1 MNTTE
6 TALPVA
12 DTSAEV
18 SGQQNAELLETQT
31 EQTGEE
37 GQQEAEKKAEKTPE
51 QRERERMQR
60 GIDRK
65 TRQAAEARAEA
76 AALRR
81 ELDHLRGLAAP
92 SNNAPKDDSEPVSLS
107 RAELAEI
114 VKREAEQLA
123 RTISKEAPEI
133 ERRQGVIER
142 LGKDLGQE
150 RFDALAADLDEALGG
165 LADRS
170 GKPKPA
176 TDAIFEADDPRA
188 VIEYL
193 ADEDNADEAEAIGR
207 MSPVQAG
214 RAIAKLELK
223 LSTQKAKDKPKASK
237 APPPIEPLRGQGGP
251 INSAPDPSDT
261 KAWIRWRNEQERKGL

>member
-1 MNTTE
+1 MEENQ

-18 SGQQNAELLETQT
+18 SGQPDAALLETQT
-31 EQTGEE
+31 EQNGE
-37 GQQEAEKKAEKTPE
+37 GQQEADKKPEKTPE

-81 ELDHLRGLAAP
+81 ELDNLRANTQAP
-92 SNNAPKDDSEPVSLS
+92 NNGSKDEDEPVSLS
-107 RAELAEI
+107 RAELNEM
-114 VKREAEQLA
+114 VKREAEKLAPTLKEQQAEIEHRRGIVEGLA
-123 RTISKEAPEI
+123 REF
-133 ERRQGVIER
+133 
-142 LGKDLGQE
+142 GQE

-170 GKPKPA
+170 GKPRPA
-176 TDAIFEADDPRA
+176 TDAIFEADDPKA

-193 ADEDNADEAEAIGR
+193 ADEDNAEDAEKLAR
-207 MSPVQAG
+207 MNPVQAG
-214 RAIAKLELK
+214 KFIARLEDRLAA
-223 LSTQKAKDKPKASK
+223 QKAANKPQASN
-237 APPPIEPLRGQGGP
+237 APKPLEPIRGQGGVK
-251 INSAPDPSDT
+251 AEPDTSKWTD
-261 KAWIRWRNEQERKGL
+261 AQWAEHRRSQRK